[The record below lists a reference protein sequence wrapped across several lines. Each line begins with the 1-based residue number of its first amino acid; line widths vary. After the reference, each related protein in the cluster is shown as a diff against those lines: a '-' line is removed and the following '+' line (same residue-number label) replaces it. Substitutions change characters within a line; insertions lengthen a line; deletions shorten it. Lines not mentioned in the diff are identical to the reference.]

1 MTQQSQMTMSY
12 HTVSGVDIQA
22 TFGGYEIGALQGVSY
37 TITREKAPVYTMGSA
52 NPRSFSRGKRGIA
65 GSLIF
70 VVFNQSNLIEA
81 MKTKALFWAKKGDY
95 INKEMSVGAN
105 LDVIPRS
112 ESEYGNATLSYAWYH
127 DQIPPF
133 NIVLTALTEYGAA
146 AQMEVRGVEIL
157 NAGSGISVDDI
168 TTDENMTFICRE
180 IKPWVYKNATPPSEA
195 NLGQNIGFA

>member
-1 MTQQSQMTMSY
+1 MSY

-22 TFGGYEIGALQGVSY
+22 TFGGKPIGSLQGVSY

-70 VVFNQSNLIEA
+70 VVFNKSNLIEA
-81 MKTKALFWAKKGDY
+81 MSTKALFWAKKEDY
-95 INKEMSVGAN
+95 IRKG
-105 LDVIPRS
+105 
-112 ESEYGNATLSYAWYH
+112 ESIDSGNPTLTKLQSNYGESTLSYAWYH

-146 AQMEVRGVEIL
+146 AQMELRGVEIL

-180 IKPWVYKNATPPSEA
+180 IKPWVYKEATPPEDA
-195 NLGQNIGFA
+195 NQGNTISFT